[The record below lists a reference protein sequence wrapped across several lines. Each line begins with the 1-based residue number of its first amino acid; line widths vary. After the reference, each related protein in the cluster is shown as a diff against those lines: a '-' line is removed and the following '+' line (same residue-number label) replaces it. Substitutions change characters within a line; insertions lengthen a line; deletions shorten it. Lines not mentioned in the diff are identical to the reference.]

1 MLTVKEVQNIINQ
14 SFNNINWNVE
24 PNGLYAPIDYI
35 LALSGKKVRPTLTL
49 LAANLFSENINS
61 VINASVGLEIFH
73 NFTLLHDDI
82 MDKAPVRRG
91 HPTVHKKWDENTAI
105 LSGDAMMIKAY
116 QYMAQVPEKYLPECL
131 AIFSQTAIEVC
142 EGQQYDVDF
151 ESRNSVSEEEYLEMI
166 RLKTAVLLGAALQ
179 IGAIIAGADAV
190 DAKFL
195 YDFGINIGLAFQLKD
210 DFLDVYGNTETFGKQ
225 IGGDILCNK
234 KTYLLINA
242 LNRADKEQKDALLLW
257 INTDGTQNPTEKI
270 AAVTN
275 LYNQIGIKTVSEEKM
290 QSYFIQAMQ
299 CLDKV
304 TIAEEKKQ
312 TLREFTTDLM
322 NRLN

>member
-1 MLTVKEVQNIINQ
+1 MLTTKEVQNIINQ
-14 SFNNINWNVE
+14 SFNNINWNIE

-35 LALSGKKVRPTLTL
+35 LSLSGKKVRPTLTL
-49 LAANLFSENINS
+49 LASNLFSEDINS
-61 VINASVGLEIFH
+61 SISASIGLEVFH

-91 HPTVHKKWDENTAI
+91 HPTVHKKWNENTAI

-116 QYMAQVPEKYLPECL
+116 QYMAQTPEKYLSECL

-142 EGQQYDVDF
+142 EGQQFDVDF
-151 ESRNSVSEEEYLEMI
+151 ESRSSVSEAEYLEMI

-179 IGAIIAGADAV
+179 IGAIIGGADTV
-190 DAKFL
+190 DAKLL

-210 DFLDVYGNTETFGKQ
+210 DFLDVYGTTETFGKQ

-242 LNRADKEQKDALLLW
+242 LNRANKEQKEALQQW
-257 INTDGTQNPTEKI
+257 INTDGTQNPSEKI
-270 AAVTN
+270 EAVTN
-275 LYNQIGIKTVSEEKM
+275 LYNQIGIKTISEEKM
-290 QSYFIQAMQ
+290 QSYFLEAML

-304 TIAEEKKQ
+304 SVTQEKKQ
-312 TLREFTTDLM
+312 ILRDFTTDLM